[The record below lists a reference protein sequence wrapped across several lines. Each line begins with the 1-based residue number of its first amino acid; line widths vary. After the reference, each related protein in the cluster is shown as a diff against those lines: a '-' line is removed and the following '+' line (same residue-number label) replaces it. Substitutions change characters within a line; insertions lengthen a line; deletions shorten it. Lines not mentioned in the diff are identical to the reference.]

1 MKGHRVI
8 AATGINHDI
17 RRVNIP
23 ERMIKPEN
31 GVLGVGICDIR
42 PSGSLVA

>member
-17 RRVNIP
+17 RRVSIP
-23 ERMIKPEN
+23 ERMI
-31 GVLGVGICDIR
+31 
-42 PSGSLVA
+42 